1 MSVNNLK
8 EVNLDKLKKIKIG
21 FKIQSYKLNM
31 ECWSDRKF
39 DTLIDLL
46 SYIHC
51 VLNPEFIIKIN
62 NSTNTIKLY
71 DGPVLDFRKQTK
83 DTEIVKSFYV
93 N

>member
-1 MSVNNLK
+1 MKNLK
-8 EVNLDKLKKIKIG
+8 EVNLNKLKKIKTG
-21 FKIQSYKLNM
+21 FKIQSYKLNT

-62 NSTNTIKLY
+62 NSTNRIKLY
-71 DGPVLDFRKQTK
+71 DGSVSDFRKQTK
-83 DTEIVKSFYV
+83 DTEIVKTFFID
-93 N
+93 

>member
-1 MSVNNLK
+1 
-8 EVNLDKLKKIKIG
+8 
-21 FKIQSYKLNM
+21 M

-51 VLNPEFIIKIN
+51 VLNPAFYIKILNAN
-62 NSTNTIKLY
+62 NRVQLF
-71 DGPVLDFRKQTK
+71 DGFVSDFRDQTK
-83 DTEIVKSFYV
+83 DTEIVKSFYI